1 MPTQLLSPGPVQ
13 TLLQNVVYALPATR
27 CLLFTD
33 GAAPTLQQSSDV
45 GFTANVVLALT
56 NGQAEV
62 AGGFIR
68 CTNLATC
75 NVVLKKM

>member
-1 MPTQLLSPGPVQ
+1 MPTASLSIGPVQ
-13 TLLQNVVYALPATR
+13 TLVQNVVYALPPVR

-33 GAAPTLQQSSDV
+33 ATTPTIQQSTTV
-45 GFTANVVLALT
+45 GFTANVALSLT

-62 AGGFIR
+62 SGGFIR

-75 NVVLKKM
+75 NITLKRA